1 MQGDGEMRSCSY
13 NRFNPYNRFNRK
25 TTMKRIQHFF
35 ALDGWF
41 RVLSFES
48 GAPDGYSPLRELGL
62 AILWFI
68 AGCAAMLAGFYVWWG
83 FYPVVPVAGWFLLR
97 HWSRTFHLRL
107 SGNNRWL
114 FLDYGR
120 IFAAAVR
127 VFAAVWALYLLATPL
142 RPASVSPPPADLL
155 AGAEAAVPEEQLP
168 PDFLFA
174 CGYGPGMIGRGTQQ
188 ILDSR
193 FLAFL
198 FGTSPD
204 ELRRIADN
212 RKAWWRVMEA
222 ARRIDG
228 RAGTLHRDASR
239 ADRAHL
245 LLGRGGVPHLLDHV
259 LFGSHQLVPYDEF
272 VPYSWVFTT
281 PAPPPFG
288 GR

>member
-1 MQGDGEMRSCSY
+1 M
-13 NRFNPYNRFNRK
+13 N
-25 TTMKRIQHFF
+25 TTTDSTENTQPAARYARRAGLAHLF

-62 AILWFI
+62 AILWFL

-142 RPASVSPPPADLL
+142 RPASVRPPPADLL
-155 AGAEAAVPEEQLP
+155 ADAEAAVPEEQLP
-168 PDFLFA
+168 PDFLA
-174 CGYGPGMIGRGTQQ
+174 DPVDSLKCGHI
-188 ILDSR
+188 S
-193 FLAFL
+193 
-198 FGTSPD
+198 S
-204 ELRRIADN
+204 
-212 RKAWWRVMEA
+212 
-222 ARRIDG
+222 
-228 RAGTLHRDASR
+228 
-239 ADRAHL
+239 
-245 LLGRGGVPHLLDHV
+245 
-259 LFGSHQLVPYDEF
+259 
-272 VPYSWVFTT
+272 
-281 PAPPPFG
+281 
-288 GR
+288 

>member
-1 MQGDGEMRSCSY
+1 M
-13 NRFNPYNRFNRK
+13 K
-25 TTMKRIQHFF
+25 TILHFF

-62 AILWFI
+62 AILWFV

-83 FYPVVPVAGWFLLR
+83 FYPIVPVAGWFLLR

-114 FLDYGR
+114 FLDYAR
-120 IFAAAVR
+120 MFAAAVR
-127 VFAAVWALYLLATPL
+127 VSAAVWALYLLATPL
-142 RPASVSPPPADLL
+142 RPGAVEPPPADRL
-155 AGAEAAVPEEQLP
+155 AAAKAAIPEEQLP
-168 PDFLFA
+168 PDLLFA

-188 ILDSR
+188 ILDSDI
-193 FLAFL
+193 LAFF

-212 RKAWWRVMEA
+212 RKAWWRVIEA
-222 ARRIDG
+222 ARRGGAAG
-228 RAGTLHRDASR
+228 REVMALRRDASR

-245 LLGRGGVPHLLDHV
+245 LFGRGGVPHFLDHI
-259 LFGSHQLVPYDEF
+259 LFGSHQLVPYDELVPLGWVF
-272 VPYSWVFTT
+272 VPAF
-281 PAPPPFG
+281 
-288 GR
+288 R

>member
-1 MQGDGEMRSCSY
+1 M
-13 NRFNPYNRFNRK
+13 K
-25 TTMKRIQHFF
+25 TILHFF

-62 AILWFI
+62 AVLWFF

-83 FYPVVPVAGWFLLR
+83 FYPIVPVAGWFLLR

-114 FLDYGR
+114 FLDYAR
-120 IFAAAVR
+120 MFAAAVR
-127 VFAAVWALYLLATPL
+127 VSAAVWALYLLATPL
-142 RPASVSPPPADLL
+142 RPGAVEPPPADRL
-155 AGAEAAVPEEQLP
+155 AAAKAAIPEEQLP
-168 PDFLFA
+168 PDLLFA

-188 ILDSR
+188 ILDSDI
-193 FLAFL
+193 LAFF

-212 RKAWWRVMEA
+212 RKAWWRVIEA
-222 ARRIDG
+222 ARRGGAAG
-228 RAGTLHRDASR
+228 REVMALRRDASR

-245 LLGRGGVPHLLDHV
+245 LFGRGGVPHFLDHI
-259 LFGSHQLVPYDEF
+259 LFGSHQLVPYDELVPLGWVF
-272 VPYSWVFTT
+272 VPAF
-281 PAPPPFG
+281 
-288 GR
+288 R